1 MIKKLLTTSWEDI
14 LNEDIVLKCNN
25 EKHVIQIESSE
36 FGDLYN
42 STILVYYNVYNGKP
56 MILIRLFNGAPDC
69 KPEVV
74 EGFTVTKSEVNDEDK
89 NLEHV
94 YVLSDLKRALQD

>member
-69 KPEVV
+69 KPENV